1 MWCHIYVLQILTNG
15 RVPAS
20 VHRVR
25 TLSNRERF
33 SMVFGSWSGDGD
45 EVSAMDELVDGEHP
59 LMYNPCRL
67 DEYVDFLFIEEGRK
81 LDDTL
86 KAFCG
91 VHKGNK
97 SME

>member
-81 LDDTL
+81 LDHPL